1 MHDVMCILV
10 AAQLENMCFSQKKKK
25 KLNLQLVGAVSGLV
39 HAMALFKQLEELLNG
54 DARVG
59 WAP

>member
-10 AAQLENMCFSQKKKK
+10 AAQLENMCFSQKKK

>member
-1 MHDVMCILV
+1 MYFGSSSVREYVLF
-10 AAQLENMCFSQKKKK
+10 AEKKKK
-25 KLNLQLVGAVSGLV
+25 RKKKRNLQLVGAVSGLV

-59 WAP
+59 

>member
-59 WAP
+59 